1 MSLQDK
7 IDLFAGKSSFGGSA
21 TSDTEFS
28 VLGTPKNYAEQKS
41 SSPAHPFASAFDPFQ
56 PSVSTLF
63 PSNTE
68 FSVRDTPRKSLQGK
82 PPAPENSSDT
92 DPFAAIA
99 LRSFDGSHS
108 SGAFSSS
115 TGSAVTEITHDSPG
129 TKKNYDSSPLEVLN
143 IGAFT
148 SHKDSHAAS
157 ATESMS
163 KSLTEL
169 KQASMSASKPAAKKE
184 TFQVKSGIWADSLSR
199 GLIDLNIT
207 ARKYLRFAMVINLSF

>member
-63 PSNTE
+63 PSDTE
-68 FSVRDTPRKSLQGK
+68 FSVRNTPSKSSQGK

-92 DPFAAIA
+92 AIDPFAAIE

-108 SGAFSSS
+108 FGAFSSS
-115 TGSAVTEITHDSPG
+115 TGSAVTELTQDSHG
-129 TKKNYDSSPLEVLN
+129 TKKNYDSSPLEELN
-143 IGAFT
+143 FGVFT
-148 SHKDSHAAS
+148 PHKESHAAS
-157 ATESMS
+157 AAESMS
-163 KSLTEL
+163 KSLTKL
-169 KQASMSASKPAAKKE
+169 NKASISASKPAVKKE

-207 ARKYLRFAMVINLSF
+207 ARKYLCSAIVL